1 MQLKGIAM
9 TKHQLEQVYYT
20 NREIRLWER
29 ELYELKSSSSVS
41 SPLPHIG
48 TGSTSDPTA
57 NNAQRVIE
65 LENKIA
71 KLKSELQSEREEVI
85 NFILNIPD
93 SVTRMIVYYRCV
105 KLMSWRK
112 VAFKVGG
119 DNSEESVRQ
128 TYSRFMRNLSQMSQM
143 DVV

>member
-1 MQLKGIAM
+1 M

-41 SPLPHIG
+41 SPLPHIV

-57 NNAQRVIE
+57 KNAQRVIE

-71 KLKSELQSEREEVI
+71 KLKSELQTERNEAI

-93 SVTRMIVYYRCV
+93 SITRMIVYYRCV
-105 KLMSWRK
+105 KLIGWRRI
-112 VAFKVGG
+112 AFEIGG
-119 DNSEESVRQ
+119 NNTENSVRMI
-128 TYSRFMRNLSQMSQM
+128 YKRFCDKL
-143 DVV
+143 

>member
-1 MQLKGIAM
+1 M

-57 NNAQRVIE
+57 KNAQRVIE

-71 KLKSELQSEREEVI
+71 KLKSELQTERNEAI

-93 SVTRMIVYYRCV
+93 SITRMIVYYRCV
-105 KLMSWRK
+105 KLIGWRRI
-112 VAFKVGG
+112 AFEIGG
-119 DNSEESVRQ
+119 NNTENSVRMI
-128 TYSRFMRNLSQMSQM
+128 YKRFCDKL
-143 DVV
+143 